1 MGSDGDSVSQCSHTL
16 NFTPEAA
23 LTTFCLGIYVKVL
36 LFFTPSCGLFCAC
49 DRQGDPILCIYSSME
64 GTKMEEVHLSGE
76 GRGREGE
83 GGGGVV

>member
-1 MGSDGDSVSQCSHTL
+1 MACFVRVIVKGTL
-16 NFTPEAA
+16 Y
-23 LTTFCLGIYVKVL
+23 CVYM
-36 LFFTPSCGLFCAC
+36 
-49 DRQGDPILCIYSSME
+49 YSSME